1 MPKPSLAVA
10 KAMSK
15 EGGFSQSV
23 FAGLLVCVIATFGLQ
38 GSASA
43 NLTKIVCEPISEA
56 QADEILR
63 KVGRFVAVGRKIYRA
78 RDGFVFSA
86 VKMAHYC
93 SLLLLEGE
101 KSVLLELSGKGNES
115 YRILIDISEDA
126 LQSKTMKDSLIEDV
140 SPADGDVHFV
150 RNSDTEFVRIVHIP
164 N

>member
-1 MPKPSLAVA
+1 M
-10 KAMSK
+10 
-15 EGGFSQSV
+15 
-23 FAGLLVCVIATFGLQ
+23 CVIATTGLP

-86 VKMAHYC
+86 AKMTQYC

-101 KSVLLELSGKGNES
+101 KSVELELYGKGKES
-115 YRILIDISEDA
+115 YSILIDVVEDA
-126 LQSKTMKDSLIEDV
+126 LQSKMYQDSLIEDV

-150 RNSDTEFVRIVHIP
+150 RNSDTEFVEIEHIP